1 MTNINMRTGR
11 EIMQGLALVAVKEH
25 TYVINDGSQYTLPNV
40 RGQNL
45 MYNTEFLDIRFV
57 EDGRKDS
64 VVKSLPLPHPL
75 RRFIA
80 YYPN

>member
-1 MTNINMRTGR
+1 
-11 EIMQGLALVAVKEH
+11 
-25 TYVINDGSQYTLPNV
+25 
-40 RGQNL
+40 